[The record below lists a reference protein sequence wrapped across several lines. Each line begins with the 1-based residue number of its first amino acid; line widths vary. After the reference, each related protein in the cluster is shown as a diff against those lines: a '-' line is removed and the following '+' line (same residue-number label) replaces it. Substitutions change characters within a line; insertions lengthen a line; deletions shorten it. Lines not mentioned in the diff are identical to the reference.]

1 MPGLK
6 PERGRAFPAARRRIF
21 FFDGGSNALRGAGIG
36 GVMSARVRR
45 SARVLR
51 SCGDLRDCVTAA
63 PGERQAMRTRGAS
76 GVFSAGKPK
85 RTPLRVFPVPAEA
98 DAFSFARSDRGA
110 FQSVAECFCV
120 LLLS

>member
-36 GVMSARVRR
+36 GVMSARVRH
-45 SARVLR
+45 
-51 SCGDLRDCVTAA
+51 SCGDLRDCAAAA
-63 PGERQAMRTRGAS
+63 PRERQALRTRGSS

-85 RTPLRVFPVPAEA
+85 RTPFWGFPVPAEA
-98 DAFSFARSDRGA
+98 DAFSFA
-110 FQSVAECFCV
+110 
-120 LLLS
+120 

>member
-6 PERGRAFPAARRRIF
+6 PEDCRAFPAARLSI

-36 GVMSARVRR
+36 GVMSARVRH
-45 SARVLR
+45 
-51 SCGDLRDCVTAA
+51 SCGDLRDCAAAA
-63 PGERQAMRTRGAS
+63 PRARQALRTRGAS
-76 GVFSAGKPK
+76 GVFSAGTT
-85 RTPLRVFPVPAEA
+85 RQMPLQVFPVPAEA
-98 DAFSFARSDRGA
+98 DAFSFARPDRGA